1 MSHYNH
7 LTQEQRYYIE
17 CGRKRGVSRKQI
29 AQDIGVHPTTV
40 GRELKRNEDQ
50 RGYCHED
57 AQGNAQERAQSK
69 HGNRISDF
77 TWALVEHWL
86 RKGFSPEAISGRM
99 KLKGYDSVSYESIYL
114 YIYADKKAGGVLH
127 TYLVSRKP
135 CRKKRSTRQDGRGQI
150 KDKVSID
157 LRPAVVDEVGL
168 TGDWEADTVVGKNH
182 QGVIVTINER
192 RTGVNMALAL
202 PRKTKVLVAA
212 AIKEAL
218 MPIRHL
224 VHTITVDNGK
234 EFADHQDI
242 ASALECDVY
251 FAHPYSSWER
261 GRNENSNGRLR
272 RFFPKGTSFENIT
285 QQEVDHAV
293 ERMLDTPRKMLGFR
307 TPREAFMQHTGLCVT
322 NRM

>member
-1 MSHYNH
+1 MSNYKH
-7 LTQEQRYYIE
+7 LTREQRYYIE
-17 CGRKRGVSRKQI
+17 CSRKRGISRKQI
-29 AQDIGVHPTTV
+29 AQDVGVDPTTI
-40 GRELKRNEDQ
+40 GRELKRNEGE
-50 RGYCHED
+50 RGYRHQQAER
-57 AQGNAQERAQSK
+57 NAQARAQSK
-69 HGNRISDF
+69 HRRRISDG
-77 TWALVEHWL
+77 TWDIVDDWL
-86 RKGFSPEAISGRM
+86 GKGFSPEAISGRM
-99 KLKGYDSVSYESIYL
+99 KLEGYDAVSYESIYL
-114 YIYADKKAGGVLH
+114 HIYADKKAGGILH
-127 TYLVSRKP
+127 TYLVSQKP
-135 CRKKRSTRQDGRGQI
+135 RRKKRSSRQDGRGQI

-157 LRPAVVDEVGL
+157 LRPTIVDDLGRV
-168 TGDWEADTVVGKNH
+168 GDWEADTVVGKNH
-182 QGVIVTINER
+182 QGVIVTLNER
-192 RTGVNMALAL
+192 LTGANLAIAL
-202 PRKTKVLVAA
+202 PRRTKQLVAA

-285 QQEVDHAV
+285 QQEVDNAV

-307 TPREAFMQHTGLCVT
+307 TPRETFMQHTGHCVT

>member
-17 CGRKRGVSRKQI
+17 CSRNRGVSRNQI

-40 GRELKRNEDQ
+40 GRELNRNEGQ
-50 RGYCHED
+50 RGYRHQQ
-57 AQGNAQERAQSK
+57 AQHNAQERAQSK
-69 HGNRISDF
+69 HGKRISDY

-86 RKGFSPEAISGRM
+86 GKGFSPEAISGRM
-99 KLKGYDSVSYESIYL
+99 ELEGYDGVSYESIYL
-114 YIYADKKAGGVLH
+114 YVYADKKTGGTLH

-135 CRKKRSTRQDGRGQI
+135 RRKKRSTRQDGRGQI

-157 LRPAVVDEVGL
+157 LRPAVVDELGRF
-168 TGDWEADTVVGKNH
+168 GDWEADTVVGKNH

-192 RTGVNMALAL
+192 LTGVNLAIAL
-202 PRKTKVLVAA
+202 PRRTKKLVAA
-212 AIKEAL
+212 AIEGAL

-242 ASALECDVY
+242 ASTLECDVY

-285 QQEVDHAV
+285 QQQVDNAV
-293 ERMLDTPRKMLGFR
+293 ERMLDTPRKMLGFK
-307 TPREAFMQHTGLCVT
+307 TPREAFMHHTGQCVT